1 MKLKETIQAAKKIIK
16 GRKQDKKLW
25 SKEDVLYAKMVKRRA
40 KQKLADQN
48 TRQIVS
54 ILLY

>member
-1 MKLKETIQAAKKIIK
+1 MKSKETIKAAKKLIK
-16 GRKQDKKLW
+16 SRKKNKKLW

-48 TRQIVS
+48 T
-54 ILLY
+54 